1 MRGININMNVTF
13 SKALSALTLILGA
26 LLSLIHCDNQYF
38 SIAVPVVMVIVTG
51 QNLGSAIVK
60 SKCKN
65 YGNT

>member
-1 MRGININMNVTF
+1 MNGVKINMNVTF
-13 SKALSALTLILGA
+13 SKLLSLLTLIFGA
-26 LLSLIHCDNQYF
+26 TLSMAHCDVQYF
-38 SIAVPVVMVIVTG
+38 TVAVPVVMVIVTG